1 MPHVDRLKERA
12 SKITVFVYN
21 HVALVAWLRNRLGW
35 IEIGRPGATRF
46 ATTFLAFGSIHVH
59 KHDLQALMTSKFF
72 VDNRL
77 ARELKAKEAVSIILY
92 NSFWDDINVIVKI
105 SSPLIRL
112 LWIVDSDQ
120 RPAIGYVFKGM
131 YRAWLGI
138 KKIFR
143 MKKHLY
149 KPYTSIIKNR
159 CDKHL
164 RKDLHAAT
172 HWLNPA
178 FQYAKENFCW

>member
-1 MPHVDRLKERA
+1 
-12 SKITVFVYN
+12 
-21 HVALVAWLRNRLGW
+21 
-35 IEIGRPGATRF
+35 
-46 ATTFLAFGSIHVH
+46 
-59 KHDLQALMTSKFF
+59 MTSKFF
-72 VDNRL
+72 VENRL
-77 ARELKAKEAVSIILY
+77 ARELKAKEAVSIILD

-120 RPAIGYVFKGM
+120 RPAIGYMFKGM

-149 KPYTSIIKNR
+149 KPYTSIIKNC

-164 RKDLHAAT
+164 HKDLHAT
-172 HWLNPA
+172 TYWLNPA
-178 FQYAKENFCW
+178 FQYDEENFCRKPAVHMAVLDYIGTKYDGDKEKVIKET